1 MRSSNPHQSNLK
13 IKMLIFSQE
22 SWGEGIAFKT
32 STLWDDNSLD
42 NMMCM
47 CV

>member
-1 MRSSNPHQSNLK
+1 MRSPNPHQSNLK
-13 IKMLIFSQE
+13 IKTLIFRQE

-32 STLWDDNSLD
+32 NMLSDDNNLD

>member
-1 MRSSNPHQSNLK
+1 
-13 IKMLIFSQE
+13 MLIFSQE
-22 SWGEGIAFKT
+22 SWSEGIAFKT
-32 STLWDDNSLD
+32 NALSDDNSLD